1 MHPKCVLY
9 FHSHAASS
17 SQSISE
23 FLKDLPCHN
32 EENFSLFNTEN
43 GVKTSSK
50 RPSVYI
56 PTLDIPSEQVIVTEK
71 KNILL
76 RYLQHQWDKK
86 NPSKKREL
94 ENATNDL
101 HRKRPRLDTRDNNNT

>member
-1 MHPKCVLY
+1 MSVT
-9 FHSHAASS
+9 
-17 SQSISE
+17 E

-32 EENFSLFNTEN
+32 EDNFSLFNTEN

-56 PTLDIPSEQVIVTEK
+56 STVDIPSEQVIVTEK

-76 RYLQHQWDKK
+76 RYLHLQWDKK
-86 NPSKKREL
+86 NAPKKREHGTD
-94 ENATNDL
+94 ASNDTL
-101 HRKRPRLDTRDNNNT
+101 RKRPRLENRENNNT

>member
-1 MHPKCVLY
+1 M
-9 FHSHAASS
+9 
-17 SQSISE
+17 SITD

-56 PTLDIPSEQVIVTEK
+56 PTVDIPSEQVIVTEK

-76 RYLQHQWDKK
+76 RYLHQQWDKK
-86 NPSKKREL
+86 NAPKKREHGN
-94 ENATNDL
+94 EGNNDTL
-101 HRKRPRLDTRDNNNT
+101 RKRPRLEPRENNNT

>member
-1 MHPKCVLY
+1 M
-9 FHSHAASS
+9 
-17 SQSISE
+17 SITE

-56 PTLDIPSEQVIVTEK
+56 QTAEIPSEQVIVTEK

-76 RYLQHQWDKK
+76 RYLHQQWDKK
-86 NPSKKREL
+86 NAPKKRDHGNEPSSDAL
-94 ENATNDL
+94 
-101 HRKRPRLDTRDNNNT
+101 RKRPRLENRENNNT

>member
-1 MHPKCVLY
+1 M
-9 FHSHAASS
+9 
-17 SQSISE
+17 SITE

-32 EENFSLFNTEN
+32 EDNFSLFNTEN

-56 PTLDIPSEQVIVTEK
+56 PTVDIPSEQVIVTEK

-76 RYLQHQWDKK
+76 RYLHQQWDKK
-86 NPSKKREL
+86 NAPKKRDHGTEL
-94 ENATNDL
+94 SNDTL
-101 HRKRPRLDTRDNNNT
+101 RKRPRLEQRDNNNT